1 MNSAES
7 LRKEL
12 LERAKT
18 NPYNI
23 LMLQNVMERFRK
35 GENPV
40 RITHIPPGIDKA
52 HICIENG
59 RFYSRE
65 KKNPYIFIYPYD
77 EYIRDRDVT
86 DDPQT
91 HGFWYDDTDKMQKAL
106 FLKEQGFRVTERWI
120 YGMGEVIEIHLK

>member
-7 LRKEL
+7 LKKEL
-12 LERAKT
+12 LERART

-40 RITHIPPGIDKA
+40 RITHIPPNIDKA

-59 RFYSRE
+59 RFYSQK
-65 KKNPYIFIYPYD
+65 KKNPYIFNYPYD

-106 FLKEQGFRVTERWI
+106 FLKEQGFRVMEHWI
-120 YGMGEVIEIHLK
+120 YGMGEVIEIRLK